1 MNASTADQ
9 MAVLCTGL
17 RHQDKEHRARCVCE
31 IAKSGSL
38 AIPEL
43 ILLLRDADWRVRYRA
58 AEALGMIHDE
68 GAVPDLITACSDE
81 KDHVR
86 YMAAKALGFIRSPKA
101 VPVLIQLLTDEHRYT
116 RGIASEGLASIGDIA
131 GKCGI
136 ESALEHETDPGI
148 RDRMMK
154 SLNAMI

>member
-1 MNASTADQ
+1 MHTSTADQ

-17 RHQDKEHRARCVCE
+17 RHPDKEHRARCVHE
-31 IAKSGSL
+31 IAKSGNI
-38 AIPEL
+38 ATPEL
-43 ILLLRDADWRVRYRA
+43 IFLLRDTDWKVRYRA
-58 AEALGMIHDE
+58 AEALGMIHGED
-68 GAVPDLITACSDE
+68 AVPDLITACSDE

-86 YMAAKALGFIRSPKA
+86 YMAAKALGQIRATDA
-101 VPVLIQLLTDEHRYT
+101 VPVLIQLLTDEHPYS
-116 RGIASEGLASIGDIA
+116 RGIASEGLASIGDIR

-154 SLNAMI
+154 SLNTLI